1 MGSGDLSSH
10 FNLLPWHMARDEYG
24 RLQRTGVQTP
34 AKWTPTENS
43 TMQPKE
49 NTILVRY
56 IMSLRPLIVEYPSGI
71 FSGKVGILSQ
81 PGGGVDQGYLFI

>member
-1 MGSGDLSSH
+1 MSVARGSGDLSSH

-24 RLQRTGVQTP
+24 RLQRTRVQTP

-49 NTILVRY
+49 NTILVRD
-56 IMSLRPLIVEYPSGI
+56 
-71 FSGKVGILSQ
+71 GKAYENSTGTNSRQKIAQ
-81 PGGGVDQGYLFI
+81 Y